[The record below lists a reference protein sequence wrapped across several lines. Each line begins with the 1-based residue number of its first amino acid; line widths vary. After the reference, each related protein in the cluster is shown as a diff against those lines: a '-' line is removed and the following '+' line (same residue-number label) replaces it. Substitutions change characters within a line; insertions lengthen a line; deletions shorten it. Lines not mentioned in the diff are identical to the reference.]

1 MTNHELSDND
11 ITLFAETT
19 FRNKNQRF
27 GIKLDDRR
35 RHIYLIGKT
44 GMGKST
50 MMENMIYQDIHAGR
64 GVALADPHGDFVE
77 KILDF
82 IPPHRIND
90 VVYFNP
96 ADTKFPIAFNI
107 LEALDP
113 ETKNIATSGLIGIF
127 KKLWADSWGP
137 RLEYLLRNAILAL
150 MDCPDS
156 TILGVTRVLID
167 KNFRKKV
174 LSHVSDPIVKAFWE
188 DEYTKYS
195 DKFQVEAISP
205 IQNKVGQ
212 FLSNSLIRNVIGQVK
227 STIDIRD
234 IMDSQKILLMNLSKG
249 RIGED
254 ASALL
259 GSMMIT
265 KIQLA
270 AMERVSMPENE
281 RKDFCLYVDEFQNFA
296 TESFANIL
304 SEARKYRLSLT
315 MTNQYIEQLDEKV
328 QAAVFGNVGTLISFR
343 VGSTDAE
350 VLEKEFSPRF
360 TAEDLTNITKY
371 NIYIKLMIDGIA
383 SDPFS
388 ARGLPPLTKH
398 EGNADKIIRI
408 SRERYSKPREEVE
421 DKIARWASSKN
432 DASNT
437 QSNTTNNG
445 QRNQTNGVKNNNPK
459 NTFKNEKDVFE
470 ATCSYCGI
478 DTSTSFKPD
487 GVRPIFCKD
496 CLVKMKNK
504 DLIIEKNHKGEY
516 VVIKEPGKKDED
528 WGVSLDS
535 LKSGDNRLEE
545 LKKKL
550 QFKGKEEV
558 SLPVDKVKPSNKK
571 IDFNK
576 VSSTKEKKE
585 SKPKLNNNQKN
596 NPTPVNYDKKKLAK
610 KNKPTSIVRANNT
623 EEELKKDNSL
633 KPGQKIEF

>member
-1 MTNHELSDND
+1 MSNHELLDND

-19 FRNKNQRF
+19 FRNKSQRF
-27 GIKLDDRR
+27 GIKTDDRR
-35 RHIYLIGKT
+35 RHVYLIGKT

-96 ADTKFPIAFNI
+96 SDTEYPIAFNM
-107 LEALDP
+107 LESLNP
-113 ETKNIATSGLIGIF
+113 EAKNIAASGLIGIF

-137 RLEYLLRNAILAL
+137 RLEYLLRNAILSL
-150 MDCPDS
+150 MDYPNS
-156 TILGVTRVLID
+156 TILGVTRVLVD

-174 LSHVSDPIVKAFWE
+174 VAQVNDPIVKVFWE

-195 DKFQVEAISP
+195 SSFQVEAISP

-212 FLSNSLIRNVIGQVK
+212 FLSNSLIRNIIGQVK
-227 STIDIRD
+227 STIDIGE
-234 IMDSQKILLMNLSKG
+234 IMDNQKILLMNLSKG
-249 RIGED
+249 RMGED

-265 KIQLA
+265 RIQLA
-270 AMERVSMPENE
+270 AMERVSIPEQD
-281 RKDFCLYVDEFQNFA
+281 RKDFYLYVDEFQNFA

-304 SEARKYRLSLT
+304 SEARKYRLNLT

-328 QAAVFGNVGTLISFR
+328 QAAIFGNVGTLISFR
-343 VGSTDAE
+343 VGPSDAE
-350 VLEKEFSPRF
+350 ILEREFSPRF

-388 ARGLPPLTKH
+388 AKGLPPLIRH
-398 EGNADKIIRI
+398 EGNADKIIRV
-408 SRERYSKPREEVE
+408 SRERYGTPKAEVE
-421 DKIARWASSKN
+421 DKIARWASSKEEVVNKQITN
-432 DASNT
+432 DNAQKN
-437 QSNTTNNG
+437 QEGGPKRNNSK
-445 QRNQTNGVKNNNPK
+445 T
-459 NTFKNEKDVFE
+459 TFKNEQNGFE
-470 ATCSYCGI
+470 AVCSYCGI
-478 DTSTSFKPD
+478 DTNTSFRPD

-496 CLVKMKNK
+496 CLLKMKNK

-535 LKSGDNRLEE
+535 LKKNENNLDE

-550 QFKGKEEV
+550 HYQAKAEAKQEEV
-558 SLPVDKVKPSNKK
+558 NEVKKPARPLETNISFRAGSDSDRDSGEEVKQKPVKA
-571 IDFNK
+571 
-576 VSSTKEKKE
+576 T
-585 SKPKLNNNQKN
+585 PK
-596 NPTPVNYDKKKLAK
+596 
-610 KNKPTSIVRANNT
+610 
-623 EEELKKDNSL
+623 KKDNTL

>member
-1 MTNHELSDND
+1 MSNHELLDND

-50 MMENMIYQDIHAGR
+50 MMENMIYQDIHSGR

-82 IPPHRIND
+82 IPPHRVND

-96 ADTKFPIAFNI
+96 ADTEYPIAFNI
-107 LEALDP
+107 LESLNP
-113 ETKNIATSGLIGIF
+113 ETKNIATSGLISIF

-150 MDCPDS
+150 MDSPNS

-174 LSHVSDPIVKAFWE
+174 LSTVKDPIVKAFWE

-195 DKFQVEAISP
+195 ANFQVEAISP

-234 IMDSQKILLMNLSKG
+234 IMDNQKILLMNLSKG

-388 ARGLPPLTKH
+388 AKGLPPLTKH
-398 EGNADKIIRI
+398 EGNADKIIRV
-408 SRERYSKPREEVE
+408 SRERYGTPKVEVE
-421 DKIARWASSKN
+421 DKIARWASSKDEVTN
-432 DASNT
+432 N
-437 QSNTTNNG
+437 QSNNKNG
-445 QRNQTNGVKNNNPK
+445 QKNQESGSKNNNSK
-459 NTFKNEKDVFE
+459 TTFKNEKDGFE
-470 ATCSYCGI
+470 ATCSYCGVE
-478 DTSTSFKPD
+478 TSTSFKPD

-535 LKSGDNRLEE
+535 LKSGDNSLEE

-550 QFKGKEEV
+550 EFKSKENAKLSVNKEKV
-558 SLPVDKVKPSNKK
+558 LDKKPNSNKVPAINNQQK
-571 IDFNK
+571 NK
-576 VSSTKEKKE
+576 SNIV
-585 SKPKLNNNQKN
+585 NNQKN
-596 NPTPVNYDKKKLAK
+596 KPAVVNSQKGKPVIKEDVPK
-610 KNKPTSIVRANNT
+610 RNNT
-623 EEELKKDNSL
+623 L